1 MHLQAEE
8 ERQYICEDSPYSK
21 VITST
26 FGSYAEFSHC
36 HSLRLQEAVVTRPAL
51 IREINWDL
59 FVTSEGKTNRELVE
73 DGGSPYAEDKAEGL
87 IELHH
92 LGQRFESPFA
102 ELTMIEHM
110 RGGNNKRIHLNEGKS
125 WREDEE
131 KVSAFASERQKY
143 WRLRLA
149 GEYSLAPTIS
159 FTVLPNR
166 NVYGNNEFSEQVR
179 SAVEALFMECNEE
192 DLVYLRDTAQ
202 NYAIIKHTGARTI
215 GEFVGL
221 DTMNNVATLRCP
233 RCESSKISCNGHYKK
248 DDQDIQR
255 YLCTNCRKTFSATHG
270 SILAGSDLS
279 LMDWL
284 KFIHC
289 FYNGYSLE
297 KTAKLCNLEK
307 KSAYNNRLK
316 LFYALKLLDENVKLT
331 GNVVVDETYVP
342 NSLKGNHDKNPNHK
356 QPRASHKRGHE
367 DHTPGTSKEKVCIA
381 CALDEDGNSI
391 AHVAGLGSPSAALL
405 EEAYRGVIT
414 PKDISCLY
422 SDKAKATLKY
432 ATDNNIPIKQETMI
446 RKNKN
451 GVYAYRENITPERYE
466 VNRYLER
473 INAYHSRLKRF
484 LAGFSGVSTK
494 NLAGYMYLFSWKER
508 NKGRDIAEVY
518 QELLEIMLRPQ
529 LHLSEDELQNGVCF
543 PDPIQQ
549 AQRVGKIKD
558 MKKASNIYEL
568 YAQGVP
574 VKVIAQRF
582 NMSQEGI
589 YKQLRKYRKLGY
601 AYETPKER
609 ISNGYV
615 YTGPNVFDALL
626 DETRELLGIGSQVNK
641 RREEMYATKQVWP
654 GTVKSFVQTMAKKYN
669 ISRQTVKNNL
679 SKQNV
684 IEQLKVP
691 VHAYEEYPVESTADT
706 YRRIYNRYLELKAQH
721 PDSYKYELVEMLAT
735 ETDYAE
741 VTLRGIIK
749 EMESP
754 GAQTSSATKT
764 RVSPKETANRNK
776 ALFVDYMNWKGTK
789 EEFYNFT
796 KEKYKI
802 GKQMTDDILKL
813 MVLSD
818 PKRKELL

>member
-1 MHLQAEE
+1 M
-8 ERQYICEDSPYSK
+8 
-21 VITST
+21 
-26 FGSYAEFSHC
+26 
-36 HSLRLQEAVVTRPAL
+36 TRPAL

-73 DGGSPYAEDKAEGL
+73 GGGAPYAEDSAEGL

-92 LGQRFESPFA
+92 LSQRFDFPFA
-102 ELTMIEHM
+102 ELTMSEHT
-110 RGGNNKRIHLNEGKS
+110 REGNNKRIHLNEDKS
-125 WREDEE
+125 WREDER
-131 KVSAFASERQKY
+131 KVNAFAAERQRY

-149 GEYSLAPTIS
+149 GEYFLAPTIS
-159 FTVLPNR
+159 FAALPNR

-179 SAVEALFMECNEE
+179 SAIEALFMECNEE

-233 RCESSKISCNGHYKK
+233 RCESSKINCNGHYKK
-248 DDQDIQR
+248 DGQDIQR
-255 YLCTNCRKTFSATHG
+255 YLCAKCKKTFSATHG

-289 FYNGYSLE
+289 LYNGYSLE
-297 KTAKLCNLEK
+297 KTAKLCDLKE

-342 NSLKGNHDKNPNHK
+342 NSFKGNHDKNPNHK

-367 DHTPGTSKEKVCIA
+367 NHTPGTSKEKVCIA
-381 CALDEDGNSI
+381 CALDENGNSI
-391 AHVAGLGSPSAALL
+391 AHVAGLGNPSAALL

-414 PKDISCLY
+414 PKDITCLY

-446 RKNKN
+446 RKNKH
-451 GVYAYRENITPERYE
+451 GVYVNRKRITPERYE

-473 INAYHSRLKRF
+473 MNAYHSRLKRF

-494 NLAGYMYLFSWKER
+494 NLAGYMYLFAWKER
-508 NKGRDIAEVY
+508 NKERDIAEVY
-518 QELLEIMLRPQ
+518 QELLETMLRPQ

-543 PDPIQQ
+543 PDPIRQ
-549 AQRVGKIKD
+549 AQRVGKIRD
-558 MKKASNIYEL
+558 MKKASKIYEL
-568 YAQGVP
+568 YVQGVP

-589 YKQLRKYRKLGY
+589 YKYIRKYRKFGY

-615 YTGPNVFDALL
+615 YTGPKVFDALL
-626 DETRELLGIGSQVNK
+626 NETRELLGIGSQVSK
-641 RREEMYATKQVWP
+641 RREEMYAAKQVWP
-654 GTVKSFVQTMAKKYN
+654 GTVKTFVQTMAKKYN
-669 ISRQTVKNNL
+669 ISQQTVKNYL
-679 SKQNV
+679 SEQNV
-684 IEQLKVP
+684 IEKLRAP
-691 VHAYEEYPVESTADT
+691 VYAHDKYPVESVLDIHQ
-706 YRRIYNRYLELKAQH
+706 RVYNRYLELKAQH
-721 PDSYKYELVEMLAT
+721 PTAYKYELLKTIT
-735 ETDYAE
+735 EETGYAE
-741 VTLRGIIK
+741 ITLNGIIK
-749 EMESP
+749 KMKNPSP
-754 GAQTSSATKT
+754 QTSSSAKT
-764 RVSPKETANRNK
+764 RISPKQTADRNK
-776 ALFVDYMNWKGTK
+776 ALYVDYINWTGTK
-789 EEFYNFT
+789 EEFFQFT
-796 KEKYKI
+796 KEKYNI
-802 GKQMTDDILKL
+802 GKDATRAVLKA
-813 MVLSD
+813 MVNSD
-818 PKRKELL
+818 PKRKEFF